1 MFGGRMREKGNS
13 ELPRGGLITLFV
25 VLGVCGIVSGLLF
38 TSGTLRGQ
46 SIPQDTAV
54 GSTGVFTPS
63 HPTIGLAA
71 RHFFGLRPEPVQPV
85 AYAHRPHI
93 EIVQMECLD
102 CHTGAVTGPQAT
114 IPDVRWCMS
123 CHATK
128 ATDKP
133 AVQATA
139 AYFKR
144 GEDIPWQ
151 RVYGWN
157 DEAHVRFNHA
167 PHIAASVQCVKCH
180 GDVGSMTVAR
190 RVVDHSMGFC
200 ITCHKEKKAS
210 IDCVTC
216 HF

>member
-1 MFGGRMREKGNS
+1 MKNNGNS
-13 ELPRGGLITLFV
+13 EPRRRGLITLFV
-25 VLGVCGIVSGLLF
+25 VLGVCGIASGLLF
-38 TSGTLRGQ
+38 QSSTLRGQ
-46 SIPQDTAV
+46 NIPQNPPV
-54 GSTGVFTPS
+54 GSTGVFTSS
-63 HPTIGLAA
+63 HPSIGLAA
-71 RHFFGLRPEPVQPV
+71 RHFFGFRPEPVQPV
-85 AYAHRPHI
+85 AYVHSVHI
-93 EIVQMECLD
+93 EKVHLECLD
-102 CHTGAVTGPQAT
+102 CHNGALTGPKAI

-123 CHATK
+123 CHKTQ

-133 AVQATA
+133 AVQQVA
-139 AYFKR
+139 AYFNR

-167 PHIAASVQCVKCH
+167 PHIAASVQCVTCH

-200 ITCHKEKKAS
+200 ISCHKEKKAS